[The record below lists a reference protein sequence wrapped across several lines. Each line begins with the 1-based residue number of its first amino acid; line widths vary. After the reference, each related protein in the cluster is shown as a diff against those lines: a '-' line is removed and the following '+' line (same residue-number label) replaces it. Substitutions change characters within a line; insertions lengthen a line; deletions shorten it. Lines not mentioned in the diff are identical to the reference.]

1 MNEDRETAYFYVF
14 GWLGLILA
22 VFFIALVLRRPNP
35 RVTMPLTYPSAR
47 SLSASP

>member
-22 VFFIALVLRRPNP
+22 VFFVALVFRQPNP
-35 RVTMPLTYPSAR
+35 KVTMTLTNPSPTQSNSR
-47 SLSASP
+47 